1 MSSEIRV
8 FPDAKNRSVRKS
20 RLVDGLQCVCETSE
34 RH

>member
-8 FPDAKNRSVRKS
+8 LPDAENGSVRKS
-20 RLVDGLQCVCETSE
+20 GLVDGLQCVCETSE